1 MPSISKKGNLMP
13 ESPIRK
19 LVPYAEKAKAK
30 GVKVYHLNIG
40 QPDIETPV
48 DAINAVKKSDIKVLA
63 YSKSEGDLVLREKIS
78 KYYKSHNVEITTS
91 EIIVTSG
98 ASEALLFTIGSIMD
112 PDDEVIIPEPFY
124 ANYNGFSI
132 ANGVKIVPIFSSIEN
147 NFSLPNIDKFE
158 SLISDKTKA
167 ILICNPNN
175 PTGYVYSK
183 EEIKRLVEIVKK
195 HNLYL
200 IADEVYREFT
210 YDGILHTSIMEFE
223 DISQNAVV
231 IDSVSKRYSMCG
243 ARIGCIISKNKEF
256 MATAMKFAQAR
267 LSPPSLAQIASTAAM
282 DTGQDYFDN
291 IIKEYNQRRV
301 ILIEGLKNIP
311 GVKVSEPNGAFYCV
325 AQLPIENA
333 ENFAK
338 WLLERYHLNNETIM
352 IAPANG
358 FYSTPNTGNNQVR
371 IAYVLNE
378 NDLKSSIEILK
389 NGLNEY
395 QKNGY

>member
-291 IIKEYNQRRV
+291 IIKEYNKRRV

-333 ENFAK
+333 EDFAK
-338 WLLERYHLNNETIM
+338 WLLEHYNLNNETIM